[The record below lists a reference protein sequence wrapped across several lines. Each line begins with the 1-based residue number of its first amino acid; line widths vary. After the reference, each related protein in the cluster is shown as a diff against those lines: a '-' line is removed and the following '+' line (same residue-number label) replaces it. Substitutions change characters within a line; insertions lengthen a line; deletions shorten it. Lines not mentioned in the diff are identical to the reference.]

1 MEFTD
6 ELLQKLESD
15 GISFSR
21 EDNGHICYMSNY
33 EHARAEIDPVSDS
46 FKVVNECCDGNESGV
61 ICERTFANQFD
72 GRVPSA
78 EDVLR
83 DIASACGAID
93 QGLEDAFNTL
103 SGYDIKSY

>member
-6 ELLQKLESD
+6 ELLQKLEAD

-21 EDNGHICYMSNY
+21 EEDGHICYMACY
-33 EHARAEIDPVSDS
+33 EHASADIDPVSES
-46 FKVVNECCDGNESGV
+46 FKVVNECCDKDESGV

-72 GRVPSA
+72 GREPSA
-78 EDVLR
+78 EEVLR
-83 DIASACGAID
+83 DIAEACGAID
-93 QGLEDAFNTL
+93 QGFENAFNTL